1 MVADGTPRPANTA
14 AHHIVGDTSKG
25 AQPARDILKKHGIDV
40 DDARNGVFLPNRN
53 NVDEALSGIKHNGRH
68 PNDYIE
74 AVNERI
80 IRTDKEGGKQGVIDT
95 LSEIREI
102 LSSASRNAKW
112 KTIL

>member
-1 MVADGTPRPANTA
+1 MVVDGTPRPANTA

-40 DDARNGVFLPNRN
+40 D
-53 NVDEALSGIKHNGRH
+53 EALSGIKHNGRH

-80 IRTDKEGGKQGVIDT
+80 IRADKEGGKQGVIDT